1 MMDNF
6 KDKVAN
12 TLKTR
17 LSEIFTGLIILALLV
32 YSFVGIGMRDKI
44 DEGFWTAFVVNFS
57 LMLLTMFV
65 WYPDAKRKAQ
75 QRDGNYIAQRK
86 RYGEL
91 VNQITDSNNQKNLHK
106 FCDYATEQNRLFKIK
121 QRLIKM
127 NVDFDV
133 YARYLKKPSKV
144 DEVEEL
150 TEKQKKKLKKLI
162 QDGVKIKKISSARII
177 TGIKGAKARYDTTS
191 GEQAYDTFVVTFKI
205 IVSIISSVVVAYMV
219 FSTNGFTWE
228 SVAQFFAWVII
239 ILWNAM
245 TSYNA
250 GYKSIS
256 IKRADYYKKLKTFL
270 EEFVS
275 SDYYQ
280 KEETKPVEIENIEL
294 IKEEASI

>member
-1 MMDNF
+1 MDNF

-12 TLKTR
+12 TFKTR
-17 LSEIFTGLIILALLV
+17 LSEIFTGIIILALLV

-44 DEGFWTAFVVNFS
+44 DEGFWTAFIVNFS

-75 QRDGNYIAQRK
+75 QKDVNYIAQRK

-91 VNQITDSNNQKNLHK
+91 VDKITNSNNQKNLHK

-133 YARYLKKPSKV
+133 YEKYLKKPSKIN
-144 DEVEEL
+144 ELEEL
-150 TEKQKKKLKKLI
+150 TDKQKKKLKKLI
-162 QDGVKIKKISSARII
+162 QNGVKIKKISEARIL
-177 TGIKGAKARYDTTS
+177 TGIKSAKARFDTTS
-191 GEQAYDTFVVTFKI
+191 GEQTSDIMFFSFKI
-205 IVSIISSVVVAYMV
+205 VVSIISSIVVAYMI
-219 FSTNGFTWE
+219 FSTNGFSWE
-228 SVAQFFAWVII
+228 SVAQFFTWVII

-245 TSYNA
+245 TSYQA

-256 IKRADYYKKLKTFL
+256 VKRTDYYKKLKTFL

-275 SDYYQ
+275 SDYYK
-280 KEETKPVEIENIEL
+280 KEEIIIENVEL
-294 IKEEASI
+294 IKDKASV